1 MQPEDQERVRAVAI
15 FSGLSEA
22 TLTTLTKGAFL
33 QRFPSQ
39 TMLFR
44 QGDLADFL
52 YVLLE
57 GSVQFTGTAPDARE
71 TVVEILKPVDAFMP
85 AAVLT
90 NTPYL
95 VSAKVVHPARILMV
109 PAAAVLQTIAHD
121 AGLALAMLASI
132 ARQYRALLRQV
143 KDLKLRTSTQR
154 LGCYLLALA
163 EENGADGLVELPHDK
178 RLIAARLGMTPGEPV
193 ARLLLLAHDGGRSAG
208 PPHPPHRRDQAASKL
223 HAGPADRQR
232 RARAQSG
239 ECSLSAAGDAAVRGS
254 APPAPSAIAPRTD
267 CCASFETRS
276 KRSLLR
282 GWPKMNALPSM
293 HYLPH
298 VVIPAKAGIHR
309 RP

>member
-1 MQPEDQERVRAVAI
+1 MQLEDQEKLREVAL
-15 FSGLSEA
+15 FSELSDA
-22 TLTTLTKGAFL
+22 TLTALTKGAFL

-44 QGDLADFL
+44 QGDLPDFL

-71 TVVEILKPVDAFMP
+71 TVVEILKPIDAFMP
-85 AAVLT
+85 AAALT

-109 PAAAVLQTIAHD
+109 PAAAVLQTITHD

-178 RLIAARLGMTPGEPV
+178 RLIAARLGMTPE
-193 ARLLLLAHDGGRSAG
+193 
-208 PPHPPHRRDQAASKL
+208 
-223 HAGPADRQR
+223 
-232 RARAQSG
+232 
-239 ECSLSAAGDAAVRGS
+239 SLSRAFSSLRTMGVEVRGHRIRLTDVAKLCQNCMPDRLIDS
-254 APPAPSAIAPRTD
+254 AEPDLKVVSAA
-267 CCASFETRS
+267 
-276 KRSLLR
+276 
-282 GWPKMNALPSM
+282 
-293 HYLPH
+293 
-298 VVIPAKAGIHR
+298 
-309 RP
+309 